1 MSISV
6 NTFSIVASDPKDNSF
21 GVAVA
26 SKFLAVGSIVSWAKS
41 ETGAIATQAH
51 AKIAFGPDGL
61 QMLDGGRSASEVLS
75 ALISDDPGAETRQLA
90 IIDAYGGVAAHTGK
104 KCHAWAG
111 HLIGDHYS
119 CQGNILVG
127 PETLNAMEASFVS
140 TTGELSDRLIA
151 ALEAGDAS
159 GGDSRGKQSAAILV
173 VKPGGGYGG
182 DTDHYLDLRVDDHQD
197 PVNKLSRLVKMHH
210 LFFGS
215 TVASDL
221 VTIDEQIAT
230 ELQLLL
236 KEQGYDVVDRMGV
249 WNEASKQSFWSFVGK
264 ENLEERWNID
274 GDTDSID
281 VVALEYLRQKFNP
294 IDLS

>member
-1 MSISV
+1 MSICV
-6 NTFSIVASDPKDNSF
+6 NTFSIVASDLQDNSY

-41 ETGAIATQAH
+41 EVGAIATQAH

-61 QMLDGGRSASEVLS
+61 QMLEGGSPAAEVLN
-75 ALISDDPGAETRQLA
+75 ALISNDPGAETRQLA
-90 IIDAYGGVAAHTGK
+90 IVDAHGGVAAHTGK
-104 KCHAWAG
+104 RCHEWAG
-111 HLIGDHYS
+111 HLTGDHFS

-127 PETLNAMEASFVS
+127 PETLDSMETSFVS
-140 TTGELSDRLIA
+140 TKGELSDRLIA
-151 ALEAGDAS
+151 ALMAGDEA

-182 DTDHYLDLRVDDHQD
+182 DTDRYLDLRVDDHQD
-197 PVNKLSRLVKMHH
+197 PVNKLSRLVEMHH

-221 VTIDEQIAT
+221 VTIDEQIAS
-230 ELQLLL
+230 ELQLML
-236 KEQGYDVVDRMGV
+236 KGQGYDVGDPVGV
-249 WNEASKQSFWSFVGK
+249 WSEASKQAFWAFVGK
-264 ENLEERWNID
+264 ENLEERWNIE

-281 VVALEYLRQKFNP
+281 MVVLEHLRHKFKS
-294 IDLS
+294 DTK

>member
-1 MSISV
+1 MSICI
-6 NTFSIVASDPKDNSF
+6 NTFSIVASDPKDNSY

-41 ETGAIATQAH
+41 EVGAIATQAH
-51 AKIAFGPDGL
+51 VKIAFGPDGL
-61 QMLDGGRSASEVLS
+61 QMLERGRSASEVLS

-90 IIDAYGGVAAHTGK
+90 IVDAHGGVAAHTGI
-104 KCHAWAG
+104 KCHEWAG
-111 HLIGDHYS
+111 HLIGDHFS

-127 PETLNAMEASFVS
+127 SETLEAMETSFVS
-140 TTGELSDRLIA
+140 TEGELSDRLIA
-151 ALEAGDAS
+151 ALEAGDAA

-182 DTDHYLDLRVDDHQD
+182 DTDLYLDLRVDDHQD
-197 PVNKLSRLVKMHH
+197 PVNKLSRLVEMHH

-215 TVASDL
+215 TVAADL

-236 KEQGYDVVDRMGV
+236 KGQGYDVVDVIGV
-249 WNEASKQSFWSFVGK
+249 WNEASKQAFWSFVGK
-264 ENLEERWNID
+264 ENLEERWNIE

-281 VVALEYLRQKFNP
+281 VVALQYLRQKFNP
-294 IDLS
+294 DVT

>member
-6 NTFSIVASDPKDNSF
+6 NTFSIVASDPNNDSY

-26 SKFLAVGSIVSWAKS
+26 SKFLAVGSVVSWAKS
-41 ETGAIATQAH
+41 EVGAIATQAH

-61 QMLDGGRSASEVLS
+61 QMLEGGCSASEVL
-75 ALISDDPGAETRQLA
+75 ATLLLDDPGVETRQLA
-90 IIDAYGGVAAHTGK
+90 IIDAHGGVAAHTGI
-104 KCHAWAG
+104 KCHEWAG
-111 HLIGDHYS
+111 HIIGEHFS
-119 CQGNILVG
+119 CQGNILAG
-127 PETLNAMEASFVS
+127 PETLDAMEASFVS

-151 ALEAGDAS
+151 ALEAGDAA

-182 DTDHYLDLRVDDHQD
+182 DTDRYLDLRVDDHQD

-215 TVASDL
+215 TLASDL

-236 KEQGYDVVDRMGV
+236 KSQGYDVVDALGV
-249 WNEASKQSFWSFVGK
+249 WNQASKQVFWSFVGR

-274 GDTDSID
+274 GDADSID
-281 VVALEYLRQKFNP
+281 MVVLQYLRQKFSP
-294 IDLS
+294 DIT

>member
-6 NTFSIVASDPKDNSF
+6 NTFSIVASDPNNNSY

-26 SKFLAVGSIVSWAKS
+26 SKFLAVGSVVSWAKS
-41 ETGAIATQAH
+41 EVGAIATQAH

-61 QMLDGGRSASEVLS
+61 QMLEGGCSASEVLS
-75 ALISDDPGAETRQLA
+75 TLILDDPGAETRQLA
-90 IIDAYGGVAAHTGK
+90 IIDAHGGVAAHTGI
-104 KCHAWAG
+104 KCHEWAG
-111 HLIGDHYS
+111 HIIGEHFS
-119 CQGNILVG
+119 CQGNILAG
-127 PETLNAMEASFVS
+127 PETLDAMEASFVS

-151 ALEAGDAS
+151 ALEAGDAA

-182 DTDHYLDLRVDDHQD
+182 DTDRYLDLRVDDHQD

-215 TVASDL
+215 TLASDL
-221 VTIDEQIAT
+221 VMIDEQIAI

-236 KEQGYDVVDRMGV
+236 KGQGYDVVDALGV
-249 WNEASKQSFWSFVGK
+249 WNQASKQVFWSFVGR

-274 GDTDSID
+274 GDADSID
-281 VVALEYLRQKFNP
+281 MVVLQYLRQKFSP
-294 IDLS
+294 DIA

>member
-1 MSISV
+1 MSICV
-6 NTFSIVASDPKDNSF
+6 NTFSIVASDPKDNSY

-41 ETGAIATQAH
+41 EVGAIATQAH

-61 QMLDGGRSASEVLS
+61 QMLEGGRSASEVLS
-75 ALISDDPGAETRQLA
+75 ALIFDDPGAETRQLA
-90 IIDAYGGVAAHTGK
+90 IVDAHGGVAAHTGI
-104 KCHAWAG
+104 KCHEWAG
-111 HLIGDHYS
+111 HLIGDHFS

-127 PETLNAMEASFVS
+127 SETLEAMETSFVS
-140 TTGELSDRLIA
+140 TEGELSDRLIA
-151 ALEAGDAS
+151 ALEAGDAA

-182 DTDHYLDLRVDDHQD
+182 DTDRYLDLRVDDHQD
-197 PVNKLSRLVKMHH
+197 PVSKLSRLVEMHH

-236 KEQGYDVVDRMGV
+236 KRQGYDVVDVIGV
-249 WNEASKQSFWSFVGK
+249 WNEASKQAFWSFVGK
-264 ENLEERWNID
+264 ENLEERWNIE

-281 VVALEYLRQKFNP
+281 VVALQYLKQKFNP
-294 IDLS
+294 DVT

>member
-6 NTFSIVASDPKDNSF
+6 NTFSIVASDPKDNSY

-41 ETGAIATQAH
+41 EVGAIATQAH

-61 QMLDGGRSASEVLS
+61 QMLEGGHSASEVLS
-75 ALISDDPGAETRQLA
+75 ALISDDPEAETRQLA
-90 IIDAYGGVAAHTGK
+90 IVDAHGSVAAHTGT
-104 KCHAWAG
+104 KCHEWAG
-111 HLIGDHYS
+111 HLIGDHFS

-127 PETLNAMEASFVS
+127 PETLKAMETSFIS
-140 TTGELSDRLIA
+140 TEGELSDRLIA
-151 ALEAGDAS
+151 ALMAGDEV
-159 GGDSRGKQSAAILV
+159 GGDSRGKQSAAIVV

-182 DTDHYLDLRVDDHQD
+182 DTDRYLDLRVDDHQD
-197 PVNKLSRLVKMHH
+197 PVNKLSRLVEMHH

-221 VTIDEQIAT
+221 VTIDEQIAS

-236 KEQGYDVVDRMGV
+236 KGQGYDVVDAIGI
-249 WNEASKQSFWSFVGK
+249 WNEASKQAFWSFMSK
-264 ENLEERWNID
+264 ENLEERWSIE
-274 GDTDSID
+274 GDTDRID
-281 VVALEYLRQKFNP
+281 MVALQYLRQRFN
-294 IDLS
+294 SNVT

>member
-6 NTFSIVASDPKDNSF
+6 NTFSIVASDPNNNSY

-26 SKFLAVGSIVSWAKS
+26 SKFLAVGSVVSWAKS
-41 ETGAIATQAH
+41 EVGAIATQAH

-61 QMLDGGRSASEVLS
+61 QMLEGGCSASEVLS
-75 ALISDDPGAETRQLA
+75 TLILDDPGAETRQLA
-90 IIDAYGGVAAHTGK
+90 IIDAHGGVAAHTGI
-104 KCHAWAG
+104 KCHEWAG
-111 HLIGDHYS
+111 HIIGEHFS
-119 CQGNILVG
+119 CQGNILAG
-127 PETLNAMEASFVS
+127 PETLDAMEASFVS

-151 ALEAGDAS
+151 ALEAGDAA

-182 DTDHYLDLRVDDHQD
+182 DTDRYLDLRVDDHQD
-197 PVNKLSRLVKMHH
+197 PVNKLSKLVKMHH

-215 TVASDL
+215 TLASDL

-236 KEQGYDVVDRMGV
+236 KGQGYDVVDTLGV
-249 WNEASKQSFWSFVGK
+249 WNEASKQVFWSFVGR

-274 GDTDSID
+274 GDADSID
-281 VVALEYLRQKFNP
+281 MVVLQYLRQKFSP
-294 IDLS
+294 DIT

>member
-1 MSISV
+1 MSICV
-6 NTFSIVASDPKDNSF
+6 NTFSIVASDPNDNSY

-41 ETGAIATQAH
+41 EIGAIATQAH

-61 QMLDGGRSASEVLS
+61 QMLEGGRSASEVLS

-90 IIDAYGGVAAHTGK
+90 IVDAHGGVAAHTGI
-104 KCHAWAG
+104 KCHEWAG
-111 HLIGDHYS
+111 HLIGDHFS

-127 PETLNAMEASFVS
+127 SETLEAMETSFVS
-140 TTGELSDRLIA
+140 TEGELSDRLIA
-151 ALEAGDAS
+151 ALEAGDAA
-159 GGDSRGKQSAAILV
+159 GGDSRGKQSASILV

-182 DTDHYLDLRVDDHQD
+182 DTDRYLDLRVDDHQD
-197 PVNKLSRLVKMHH
+197 PVSKLSRLVEMHH

-236 KEQGYDVVDRMGV
+236 KRQGYDVVDVIGV
-249 WNEASKQSFWSFVGK
+249 WNEASKQAFWSFVGK
-264 ENLEERWNID
+264 ENLEERWNIE

-281 VVALEYLRQKFNP
+281 VVALQYLKQKFNP
-294 IDLS
+294 DVT

>member
-6 NTFSIVASDPKDNSF
+6 NTFSIVASDPNNNSY

-26 SKFLAVGSIVSWAKS
+26 SKFLAVGSVVSWAKS
-41 ETGAIATQAH
+41 EVGAIATQAH

-61 QMLDGGRSASEVLS
+61 QMLEGGCSASEVLS
-75 ALISDDPGAETRQLA
+75 TLILDDPGAETRQLA
-90 IIDAYGGVAAHTGK
+90 IIDAHGGVAAHTGI
-104 KCHAWAG
+104 KCHEWAG
-111 HLIGDHYS
+111 HIIGEHFS
-119 CQGNILVG
+119 CQGNILAG
-127 PETLNAMEASFVS
+127 PETLDAMEASFVS

-151 ALEAGDAS
+151 SLEAGDAA

-182 DTDHYLDLRVDDHQD
+182 DTDRYLDLRVDDHQD

-215 TVASDL
+215 TLASDL
-221 VTIDEQIAT
+221 VMIDEQIAI

-236 KEQGYDVVDRMGV
+236 KGQGYDVVDALGV
-249 WNEASKQSFWSFVGK
+249 WNQASKQVFWSFVGR

-274 GDTDSID
+274 GDADSID
-281 VVALEYLRQKFNP
+281 MVVLQYLRQKFSP
-294 IDLS
+294 DIT

>member
-1 MSISV
+1 MSICV
-6 NTFSIVASDPKDNSF
+6 NTFSIVASDPKDNSY

-41 ETGAIATQAH
+41 EVGAIATQAH
-51 AKIAFGPDGL
+51 VKIAFGPDGL
-61 QMLDGGRSASEVLS
+61 QMLKGGRSASEVLS

-90 IIDAYGGVAAHTGK
+90 IVDAHGGVAAHTGI
-104 KCHAWAG
+104 KCHEWAG
-111 HLIGDHYS
+111 HLIGDHFS

-127 PETLNAMEASFVS
+127 SETLEAMETSFVS
-140 TTGELSDRLIA
+140 TEGELSDRLIA
-151 ALEAGDAS
+151 ALVAGDTA

-182 DTDHYLDLRVDDHQD
+182 DTDLYLDLRVDDHQD
-197 PVNKLSRLVKMHH
+197 PVNKLSRLVEMHH

-215 TVASDL
+215 TVAADL

-236 KEQGYDVVDRMGV
+236 KGQGYDVVDVIGV
-249 WNEASKQSFWSFVGK
+249 WNEASKQAFWSFVGK
-264 ENLEERWNID
+264 ENLEERWNIE

-281 VVALEYLRQKFNP
+281 VVALQYLRQKFNP
-294 IDLS
+294 DVT

>member
-1 MSISV
+1 MSICV
-6 NTFSIVASDPKDNSF
+6 NTFSIVASDPKDNSY

-41 ETGAIATQAH
+41 EVGAIATQAH

-61 QMLDGGRSASEVLS
+61 QMLEGGRSASEVLS
-75 ALISDDPGAETRQLA
+75 ALIFDDPGAETRQLA
-90 IIDAYGGVAAHTGK
+90 IVDAHGGVAAHTGI
-104 KCHAWAG
+104 KCHEWAG
-111 HLIGDHYS
+111 HLIGDHFS

-127 PETLNAMEASFVS
+127 SETLEAMETSFVS
-140 TTGELSDRLIA
+140 TEGELSDRLIA
-151 ALEAGDAS
+151 ALEAGDAA

-182 DTDHYLDLRVDDHQD
+182 DTDRYLDLRVDDHQD
-197 PVNKLSRLVKMHH
+197 PVSKLSRLVEMHH

-236 KEQGYDVVDRMGV
+236 KRQGYDVVDVIGV
-249 WNEASKQSFWSFVGK
+249 WNEASKQAFWSFVGK
-264 ENLEERWNID
+264 ENLEERWNIE

-281 VVALEYLRQKFNP
+281 VVALQYLKQKFNL
-294 IDLS
+294 DVT

>member
-1 MSISV
+1 MSICV
-6 NTFSIVASDPKDNSF
+6 NTFSIVASDPKDNSY

-26 SKFLAVGSIVSWAKS
+26 SKFLAVGSVVSWAKS
-41 ETGAIATQAH
+41 EVGAIATQAH

-61 QMLDGGRSASEVLS
+61 QMLEGGRSASEVLS
-75 ALISDDPGAETRQLA
+75 ALIFDDPGAETRQLA
-90 IIDAYGGVAAHTGK
+90 IVDAHGGVAAHTGI
-104 KCHAWAG
+104 KCHEWAG
-111 HLIGDHYS
+111 HLIGDHFS

-127 PETLNAMEASFVS
+127 SETLEAMETSFVS
-140 TTGELSDRLIA
+140 TEGELSDRLIA
-151 ALEAGDAS
+151 ALEAGDAA

-182 DTDHYLDLRVDDHQD
+182 DTDRYLDLRVDDHQD
-197 PVNKLSRLVKMHH
+197 PVSKLSRLVEMHH

-236 KEQGYDVVDRMGV
+236 KRQGYDVVDVIGV
-249 WNEASKQSFWSFVGK
+249 WNEASKQAFWSFVGK
-264 ENLEERWNID
+264 ENLEERWNIE

-281 VVALEYLRQKFNP
+281 VVALQYLKQKFNP
-294 IDLS
+294 DVT

>member
-1 MSISV
+1 MSICV
-6 NTFSIVASDPKDNSF
+6 NTFSIVASDPKDNSY

-41 ETGAIATQAH
+41 EVGAIATQAH
-51 AKIAFGPDGL
+51 VKIAFGPDGL
-61 QMLDGGRSASEVLS
+61 QMLKGGRSASEVLS

-90 IIDAYGGVAAHTGK
+90 IVDAHGGVAAHTGI
-104 KCHAWAG
+104 KCHEWAG
-111 HLIGDHYS
+111 HLIGDHFS

-127 PETLNAMEASFVS
+127 SETLEAMETSFVS
-140 TTGELSDRLIA
+140 TEGELSDRLIA
-151 ALEAGDAS
+151 ALVAGDTA

-182 DTDHYLDLRVDDHQD
+182 DTDLYLDLRVDDHQD
-197 PVNKLSRLVKMHH
+197 PVNKLSRLVEMHH

-215 TVASDL
+215 TVDADL

-236 KEQGYDVVDRMGV
+236 KGQGYDVVDVIGV
-249 WNEASKQSFWSFVGK
+249 WNEASKQAFWSFVGK
-264 ENLEERWNID
+264 ENLEERWNIE

-281 VVALEYLRQKFNP
+281 VVALQYLRQKFNP
-294 IDLS
+294 DVT

>member
-6 NTFSIVASDPKDNSF
+6 NTFSIVASDPNNNSY

-26 SKFLAVGSIVSWAKS
+26 SKFLAVGSVVSWAKS
-41 ETGAIATQAH
+41 EVGAIATQAH

-61 QMLDGGRSASEVLS
+61 QMLEGGCSASEVLS
-75 ALISDDPGAETRQLA
+75 TLILDDPGAETRQLA
-90 IIDAYGGVAAHTGK
+90 IIDAHGGVAAHTGI
-104 KCHAWAG
+104 KCHEWAG
-111 HLIGDHYS
+111 HIIGEHFS
-119 CQGNILVG
+119 CQGNILAG
-127 PETLNAMEASFVS
+127 PETLDAMEASFVS

-151 ALEAGDAS
+151 ALKAGDAA

-182 DTDHYLDLRVDDHQD
+182 DTDRYLDLRVDDHQD
-197 PVNKLSRLVKMHH
+197 PVNKLSKLVKMHH

-215 TVASDL
+215 TLASDL

-236 KEQGYDVVDRMGV
+236 KDQGYDVVDTIGV
-249 WNEASKQSFWSFVGK
+249 WNEASKQVFWSFVGR

-274 GDTDSID
+274 GDADSID
-281 VVALEYLRQKFNP
+281 MVVLQYLRQKFSP
-294 IDLS
+294 DIT

>member
-1 MSISV
+1 MSICV
-6 NTFSIVASDPKDNSF
+6 NTFSIVASDRKNNSY

-41 ETGAIATQAH
+41 EVGAIATQAH

-61 QMLDGGRSASEVLS
+61 QMLEGGRSASEVLS
-75 ALISDDPGAETRQLA
+75 ALISNDPGAETRQLA
-90 IIDAYGGVAAHTGK
+90 IVDAHGGVAAHTGI
-104 KCHAWAG
+104 KCHDWAG
-111 HLIGDHYS
+111 HLIGDHFS

-127 PETLNAMEASFVS
+127 PETLEAMETSFVS
-140 TTGELSDRLIA
+140 TKGELSDRLIA
-151 ALEAGDAS
+151 ALMAGDEA

-182 DTDHYLDLRVDDHQD
+182 DTDRYLDLRVDDHQD
-197 PVNKLSRLVKMHH
+197 PVNKLSRLVEMHH

-221 VTIDEQIAT
+221 VTIDEQIAS
-230 ELQLLL
+230 ELQLML
-236 KEQGYDVVDRMGV
+236 KGQGYDVGDPVGV
-249 WNEASKQSFWSFVGK
+249 WSEASKQAFWAFVGK
-264 ENLEERWNID
+264 ENLEERWNIE

-281 VVALEYLRQKFNP
+281 MVVLEHLRHKFNS
-294 IDLS
+294 DTK

>member
-1 MSISV
+1 MSICV
-6 NTFSIVASDPKDNSF
+6 NTFSIVASDPKDNSY

-41 ETGAIATQAH
+41 EVGAIATQAH

-61 QMLDGGRSASEVLS
+61 QMLEGGRSASEVLS
-75 ALISDDPGAETRQLA
+75 ALIFDDPGAETRQLA
-90 IIDAYGGVAAHTGK
+90 IVDAHGGVAAHTGI
-104 KCHAWAG
+104 KCHEWAG
-111 HLIGDHYS
+111 HLIGDHFS

-127 PETLNAMEASFVS
+127 SETLEAMETSFVS
-140 TTGELSDRLIA
+140 TEGELSDRLIA
-151 ALEAGDAS
+151 ALEAGDAA
-159 GGDSRGKQSAAILV
+159 GGDSRGKQSASILV

-182 DTDHYLDLRVDDHQD
+182 DTDRYLDLRVDDHQD
-197 PVNKLSRLVKMHH
+197 PVSKLSRLVEMHH

-236 KEQGYDVVDRMGV
+236 KRQGYDVVDVIGV
-249 WNEASKQSFWSFVGK
+249 WNEASKQAFWSFVGK
-264 ENLEERWNID
+264 ENLEERWNIE

-281 VVALEYLRQKFNP
+281 VVALQYLKQKFNL
-294 IDLS
+294 DVT

>member
-6 NTFSIVASDPKDNSF
+6 NTFSIVASDPNNNSY

-26 SKFLAVGSIVSWAKS
+26 SKFLAVGSVVSWAKS
-41 ETGAIATQAH
+41 EVGAIATQAH

-61 QMLDGGRSASEVLS
+61 QMLEGGCSASEVLS
-75 ALISDDPGAETRQLA
+75 TLILDDPGAETRQLA
-90 IIDAYGGVAAHTGK
+90 IIDAHGGVAAHTGI
-104 KCHAWAG
+104 KCHEWAG
-111 HLIGDHYS
+111 HIIGEHFS
-119 CQGNILVG
+119 CQGNILAG
-127 PETLNAMEASFVS
+127 PETLDAMEASFVS

-151 ALEAGDAS
+151 ALEAGDAA

-182 DTDHYLDLRVDDHQD
+182 DTDRYLDLRVDDHRD

-215 TVASDL
+215 TLASDL

-236 KEQGYDVVDRMGV
+236 KSQGYDVVDAIGV
-249 WNEASKQSFWSFVGK
+249 WHEASKQVFWSFVGR

-274 GDTDSID
+274 GDADSID
-281 VVALEYLRQKFNP
+281 MVVLQYLRQKFSP
-294 IDLS
+294 DIT

>member
-1 MSISV
+1 
-6 NTFSIVASDPKDNSF
+6 
-21 GVAVA
+21 
-26 SKFLAVGSIVSWAKS
+26 
-41 ETGAIATQAH
+41 
-51 AKIAFGPDGL
+51 
-61 QMLDGGRSASEVLS
+61 MLDGGRSASEVLS

-182 DTDHYLDLRVDDHQD
+182 DTDRYLDLRVDDHQD

-236 KEQGYDVVDRMGV
+236 KEQGYDVVDKMGV

>member
-1 MSISV
+1 MSICI
-6 NTFSIVASDPKDNSF
+6 NTFSIVASDPKDNSY

-41 ETGAIATQAH
+41 EVGAIATQAH
-51 AKIAFGPDGL
+51 VKIAFGPDGL
-61 QMLDGGRSASEVLS
+61 QMLEGGRSASEVLS

-90 IIDAYGGVAAHTGK
+90 IVDAHGGVAAHTGI
-104 KCHAWAG
+104 KCHEWAG
-111 HLIGDHYS
+111 HLIGDHFS

-127 PETLNAMEASFVS
+127 SETLEAMETSFVS
-140 TTGELSDRLIA
+140 TEGELSDRLIA
-151 ALEAGDAS
+151 ALEAGDAA

-182 DTDHYLDLRVDDHQD
+182 DTDLYLDLRVDDHQD
-197 PVNKLSRLVKMHH
+197 PVNKLSRLVEMHH

-215 TVASDL
+215 TVAADL

-236 KEQGYDVVDRMGV
+236 KGQGYDVVDVIGV
-249 WNEASKQSFWSFVGK
+249 WNEASKQAFWSFVGK
-264 ENLEERWNID
+264 ENLEERWNIE

-281 VVALEYLRQKFNP
+281 VVALQYLRQKFNP
-294 IDLS
+294 DVT